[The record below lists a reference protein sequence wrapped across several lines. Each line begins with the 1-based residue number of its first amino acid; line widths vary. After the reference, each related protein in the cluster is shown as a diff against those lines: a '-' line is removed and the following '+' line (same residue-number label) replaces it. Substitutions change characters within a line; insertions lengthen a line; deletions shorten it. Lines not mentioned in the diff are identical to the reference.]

1 MLAYPIRLHN
11 RKEAERI
18 LRSIDVEPYAVEL
31 LSPKSQHLNIV
42 LKTVKTSWANII
54 KQEMLACGG
63 DAAIS
68 RSSYACLEKQT
79 DILLMGNVSTLERF
93 ITKMRM
99 QPECFN
105 NLTDS
110 VEKIIKNNEHKV
122 KIGKKTYDLSKD
134 FIILGILNITPD
146 SFSDGGKFNDYDSA
160 MKHVEHLVNGGANVI
175 DVGGESTRP
184 GSHGVSAQQEID
196 RVVPIIESINK
207 KFDVV
212 TSIDSYKPE
221 VIKNALSAGAKLVN
235 DISAGK
241 GIDSAIDDIKK
252 HEASALIMMNLT
264 SGSYRGSTPDK
275 DLSDPVATFFEFCE
289 SSEKKFTSSGILSER
304 LIFDPGIGFGL
315 SKVDMG
321 ILLKNMNS
329 FTASNFAVCAGLSR
343 KSYIG
348 VVTGLE
354 VGERDAVTSA
364 ISLSLMEQG
373 VRIFRTHDVHGLVS
387 VIKFYNSIGGSTL
400 SV

>member
-1 MLAYPIRLHN
+1 MLAYPIRLCN
-11 RKEAERI
+11 RQEAERV

-68 RSSYACLEKQT
+68 RSSYACLEKHT

-93 ITKMRM
+93 VSKMRM
-99 QPECFN
+99 QPECFSN
-105 NLTDS
+105 VADD
-110 VEKIIKNNEHKV
+110 VEKIIKNSKHEV
-122 KIGKKTYDLSKD
+122 KIGNRNYDLSKD
-134 FIILGILNITPD
+134 FIVLGILNITPD
-146 SFSDGGKFNDYDSA
+146 SFSDGVKFNDYDSA
-160 MKHVEHLVNGGANVI
+160 MKHVEHLLSSGANVI

-184 GSHGVSAQQEID
+184 GSQGVSVQEEID
-196 RVVPIIESINK
+196 RVVPIIEAINK
-207 KFDVV
+207 KFDVL

-221 VIKNALSAGAKLVN
+221 VIKSALSSGVKLVN

-241 GIDSAIDDIKK
+241 GIESTLDDIKK
-252 HEASALIMMNLT
+252 YEASALIMMNLT
-264 SGSYRGSTPDK
+264 VGSYNGSTPNK

-289 SSEKKFTSSGILSER
+289 SNEKKFTSGGLLSER

-315 SKVDMG
+315 SRTDTG
-321 ILLKNMNS
+321 RLLKNMYAI
-329 FTASNFAVCAGLSR
+329 TATNFAVCAGLSR
-343 KSYIG
+343 KSYLGAI
-348 VVTGLE
+348 TGLE
-354 VGERDAVTSA
+354 VGERDAITNA

-373 VRIFRTHDVHGLVS
+373 VRIFRTHDVKGLVG
-387 VIKFYNSIGGSTL
+387 VIKFYQSIGGSTL

>member
-1 MLAYPIRLHN
+1 MLAYPIRLRN
-11 RKEAERI
+11 RHDAERI

-42 LKTVKTSWANII
+42 LKAVKTSWANII

-68 RSSYACLEKQT
+68 RASYACLEKQT

-93 ITKMRM
+93 INKMRM

-110 VEKIIKNNEHKV
+110 VEKIIKNSVHEV
-122 KIGKKTYDLSKD
+122 KIGNKTYDLSKD
-134 FIILGILNITPD
+134 FIILGILNVTPD

-160 MKHVEHLVNGGANVI
+160 MKHVEHLVRSGANVI

-184 GSHGVSAQQEID
+184 GSHGVSAQEEID
-196 RVVPIIESINK
+196 RVVPVIDAINK

-212 TSIDSYKPE
+212 TSIDSCKPE
-221 VIKNALSAGAKLVN
+221 VIKGALSAGAKLVN

-241 GIDSAIDDIKK
+241 GVESAIDDIKRY
-252 HEASALIMMNLT
+252 EACSLIMMNLT
-264 SGSYRGSTPDK
+264 SGSYSGSTPDK

-289 SSEKKFTSSGILSER
+289 SSEKKFTNAGILSER

-315 SKVDMG
+315 SKVDTG
-321 ILLKNMNS
+321 ILLKNMSS
-329 FTASNFAVCAGLSR
+329 FTASNFAICAGLSR
-343 KSYIG
+343 KSYLGAI
-348 VVTGLE
+348 TGLE
-354 VGERDAVTSA
+354 VGERDAITNA

-373 VRIFRTHDVHGLVS
+373 VRIFRTHDVKGLVS
-387 VIKFYNSIGGSTL
+387 VIKFYQSIGGSTL